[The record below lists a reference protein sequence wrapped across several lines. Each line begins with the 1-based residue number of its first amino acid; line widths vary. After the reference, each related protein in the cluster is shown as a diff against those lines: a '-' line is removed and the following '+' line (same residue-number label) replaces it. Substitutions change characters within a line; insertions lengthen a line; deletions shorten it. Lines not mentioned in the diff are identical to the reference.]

1 MTQPLI
7 QTFFDEHPLVEHAD
21 LLMPDLVGIPRGKRI
36 PKADLLSA
44 FDGGSIF
51 TSSLYSLDT
60 TGTNVDRSG
69 LVWEEGDADRP
80 LFLEPRTLRIVPWR
94 NASCQVIG
102 ELTDHDGSPFPY
114 SPRTVLAQVVRR
126 LKDLGL
132 TPCAALEF
140 EFYLVDQTLD
150 RDGFAVLPHLER
162 FGRHA
167 REGEVWTHESLE
179 DFGPFFER
187 VEQWCDL
194 QELPYKGVVSE
205 YAPGQFEVNLGHG
218 TDMLQVADE
227 GIMFKRLIKAA
238 ALASGTRATF
248 MAKPFPQTAGSGFHV
263 HVSLLDQ
270 EGRNVFSETEDG
282 EATMKRCVAGMQRLL
297 TPSMLALA
305 PNANSYR
312 RFRLLSYA
320 PTTPT
325 WGWNN
330 RTVAFRIP
338 AGSAKA
344 RRIEHRVAGAD
355 ANPYLV
361 LASVLAGMLDGL
373 LKGGDPGK
381 PVVGNAYEQVP
392 AAIPITWESAIEAFE
407 KKSPLHDYFGE
418 EFCRVYATCRHA
430 ERERF
435 VMRITPTE
443 YEWYLSMV

>member
-1 MTQPLI
+1 MHPLV

-21 LLMPDLVGIPRGKRI
+21 LLLPDLVGIPRGKRI

-44 FDGGSIF
+44 LEGGSIF

-60 TGTNVDRSG
+60 TGSNVDRSG

-80 LFLEPRTLRIVPWR
+80 LRLEPKTLRVVPWR
-94 NASCQVIG
+94 HASCQVVG

-114 SPRTVLAQVVRR
+114 SPRTVLAKVVERFAAF
-126 LKDLGL
+126 GL

-140 EFYLVDQTLD
+140 EFYLVDKALN
-150 RDGFAVLPHLER
+150 RDGFAMLPHLDR
-162 FGRHA
+162 LGRPA
-167 REGEVWTHESLE
+167 REGEVWTHETLD
-179 DFGPFFER
+179 DFDDFFER
-187 VEQWCDL
+187 VEQWCD
-194 QELPYKGVVSE
+194 QQGLPYKGVVSE
-205 YAPGQFEVNLGHG
+205 YSPGQFEVNLGHG

-238 ALASGTRATF
+238 ARASGHRATF
-248 MAKPFPQTAGSGFHV
+248 MAKPFPEMAGSGFHV
-263 HVSLLDQ
+263 HVSLLDRD
-270 EGRNVFSETEDG
+270 GRNVFSEVEGG
-282 EATMKRCVAGMQRLL
+282 EATMKRCIAGMQRLL
-297 TPSMLALA
+297 GPSMLALA

-320 PTTPT
+320 PTTGT

-361 LASVLAGMLDGL
+361 LASVLAGILDGL
-373 LKGGDPGK
+373 EKGGDPGR
-381 PVVGNAYEQVP
+381 PVVGNAYEQIP
-392 AAIPITWESAIEAFE
+392 ASIPITWEDAIEAME
-407 KKSPLHDYFGE
+407 NKSPLHDYFGA
-418 EFCRVYATCRHA
+418 EFCRVYSTCRDV

>member
-1 MTQPLI
+1 MHPLV

-21 LLMPDLVGIPRGKRI
+21 LLLPDLVGIPRGKRI
-36 PKADLLSA
+36 PKADLISALS
-44 FDGGSIF
+44 GGSIF

-60 TGTNVDRSG
+60 TGSNVDRSG

-80 LFLEPRTLRIVPWR
+80 LHLEPRTLRVVPWR
-94 NASCQVIG
+94 NASCQVVG

-114 SPRTVLAQVVRR
+114 SPRTVLANVAKRFAE
-126 LKDLGL
+126 LGL

-140 EFYLVDQTLD
+140 EFYLVDKAPD
-150 RDGFAVLPHLER
+150 RDGFPVLPHLER

-167 REGEVWTHESLE
+167 REGEVWTHETLD
-179 DFGPFFER
+179 DFGAFFER

-218 TDMLQVADE
+218 TDMVQVADE

-238 ALASGTRATF
+238 ALASGQRATF
-248 MAKPFPQTAGSGFHV
+248 MAKPFPETAGSGFHV
-263 HVSLLDQ
+263 HVSLLDKD
-270 EGRNVFSETEDG
+270 GRNVFSETADG

-297 TPSMLALA
+297 GPSMLALA

-320 PTTPT
+320 PTTGT

-338 AGSAKA
+338 AGAPKA

-361 LASVLAGMLDGL
+361 LAAVLAGMLDGL
-373 LKGGDPGK
+373 LKGGDPGA
-381 PVVGNAYEQVP
+381 PIVGNAYEQIP
-392 AAIPITWESAIEAFE
+392 ASMPITWEDAIEAME
-407 KKSPLHDYFGE
+407 KPSPLHDYFGA
-418 EFCRVYATCRHA
+418 EFCRVYSTCRDV

>member
-1 MTQPLI
+1 MNPLV
-7 QTFFDEHPLVEHAD
+7 QTFFADHPLVEHAD
-21 LLMPDLVGIPRGKRI
+21 LLLPDLVGIPRGKRI
-36 PKADLLSA
+36 PKADLISA
-44 FDGGSIF
+44 FNGGSIF

-60 TGTNVDRSG
+60 TGSNVDRSG

-80 LFLEPRTLRIVPWR
+80 LFLEPRTLCEVPWR
-94 NASCQVIG
+94 DGSCQVVG

-114 SPRTVLAQVVRR
+114 SPRTVLADVVSRF
-126 LKDLGL
+126 KALGL
-132 TPCAALEF
+132 RPCAALEF
-140 EFYLVDQTLD
+140 EFYLIERSPDPE
-150 RDGFAVLPHLER
+150 GFPTLPHLER

-167 REGEVWTHESLE
+167 REGEVWTHETLD
-179 DFGPFFER
+179 DFAPFFGR
-187 VEQWCDL
+187 VEQWCDR
-194 QELPYKGVVSE
+194 QQLPYKGVVSE
-205 YAPGQFEVNLGHG
+205 YAPSQFEVNLGHG
-218 TDMLQVADE
+218 TDLVEVADQ

-238 ALASGTRATF
+238 ATASGQRATF
-248 MAKPFPQTAGSGFHV
+248 MAKPFPKTAGSGFHV
-263 HVSLLDQ
+263 HVSLLDR
-270 EGRNVFSETEDG
+270 EGRNVFGETEQGD
-282 EATMKRCVAGMQRLL
+282 ATLKRCVAGLQRLL
-297 TPSMLALA
+297 APSMLAFA

-312 RFRLLSYA
+312 RYRLLSYA
-320 PTTPT
+320 PNTGT

-381 PVVGNAYEQVP
+381 PIVGNAYEQVP
-392 AAIPITWESAIEAFE
+392 ASIPITWEDAIEAME
-407 KKSPLHDYFGE
+407 NKSPLHDYLGA
-418 EFCRVYATCRHA
+418 EFCRVYSTCRDV

-435 VMRITPTE
+435 MMRITPTE